1 MPLMKIN
8 MFQWDTEG
16 GVAIL
21 FPAGHNLMG
30 YNDVCKPTK
39 GQVLFSTSNNMRGIM
54 QAKTIPTLNTE
65 TLLEFNYHM
74 YT

>member
-1 MPLMKIN
+1 MAIPLS
-8 MFQWDTEG
+8 
-16 GVAIL
+16 
-21 FPAGHNLMG
+21 AGHNLMG
-30 YNDVCKPTK
+30 HNDVCKPTK

-65 TLLEFNYHM
+65 ALLGFNYHM